1 MSILFSGCSH
11 TVGTDLPDPQSQ
23 RYSTLIGQRL
33 GKEVVNVAENGASN
47 DWITRSILEALNDST
62 EFVYVQFTSRDRIEL
77 WKRIGITTHK
87 WVNLL
92 PSFSR
97 DTNHRWHDLSKNW
110 FLNLS
115 SPELSSSNLWR
126 NIYLLENV
134 LTNLSIPHYFFIINR
149 KEDIDNIYK
158 SRSSWKNI
166 LCEEDLIDVSLRKEK
181 RHPTVKEHQ
190 IIADKLVDNFIHMHY
205 NNRVTTVTSGVTE

>member
-11 TVGTDLPDPQSQ
+11 TVGTDLPDPQLQ
-23 RYSTLIGQRL
+23 RYSTLIGERV

-47 DWITRSILEALNDST
+47 DWITRSVLEALNDST

-87 WVNLL
+87 WVNII

-97 DTNHRWHDLSKNW
+97 NTDYQWYDLAKNW
-110 FLNLS
+110 FTHFNT
-115 SPELSSSNLWR
+115 PELGSSNLWR

-134 LTNLSIPHYFFIINR
+134 LTNLNIPHYFFIINR
-149 KEDIDNIYK
+149 KEDCDNIYK

-166 LCEEDLIDVSLRKEK
+166 LCEEDLIGVSLRKEK

-190 IIADKLVDNFIHMHY
+190 IIADKLVDKFQRRHY
-205 NNRVTTVTSGVTE
+205 NKRVTTVTSGVTE